1 MVEFFNTK
9 EWEMK
14 VSLIMPTYNRDFI
27 IELAIQS
34 IVHQKEHSID
44 IELLIGDDG
53 DDNTDKIVAEIKN
66 VNPKLQI
73 LYRKTERIPLSDK
86 INKLIRESSGEFYG
100 LIGSDDFQSPYKIIA
115 FEKALAQ
122 NPDGDMFGQRK
133 FIFHD
138 IVFNKSLLWIQ
149 NRRMDKYMAGSF
161 LLIRRTIFNEYDGY
175 GSGLWKSIDTS
186 LANKVD
192 WSKIKLI
199 DVENID
205 DRVLLSSI
213 AMQHKNNIWIRKK
226 RGFNPFRKK
235 QTSNFLTKK
244 IRIDME
250 TMLEECYPIY
260 QEIAKPM
267 RYEYSWFNFRK
278 RFNLFWKK

>member
-1 MVEFFNTK
+1 
-9 EWEMK
+9 MK

-53 DDNTDKIVAEIKN
+53 DDNTDKIVAKIKN

-86 INKLIRESSGEFYG
+86 INKLVKESSGEFYG

-122 NPDGDMFGQRK
+122 NSDGDMFGQRQ

-149 NRRMDKYMAGSF
+149 NRRMDKFMAGSF
-161 LLIRRTIFNEYDGY
+161 LLIRRSIFDRYGGYD
-175 GSGLWKSIDTS
+175 SGLWKSIDTS

-205 DRVLLSSI
+205 ERVIKTSI
-213 AMQHKNNIWIRKK
+213 ALQHLDNIWDRKAKGLHKNKPKQLANFYAEPIEIDLQSVIPEYFERYLMVQKKLILQYSSHSSKK
-226 RGFNPFRKK
+226 R
-235 QTSNFLTKK
+235 FLKV
-244 IRIDME
+244 
-250 TMLEECYPIY
+250 
-260 QEIAKPM
+260 
-267 RYEYSWFNFRK
+267 WG
-278 RFNLFWKK
+278 